1 MTKDDLRIIHYYIG
15 RLVTLGLGISLIND
29 VVKATSRESLIYGLV
44 SSYFILRAKHY
55 DNLLKDELE

>member
-1 MTKDDLRIIHYYIG
+1 MTKDDLRIIHYHIG
-15 RLVTLGLGISLIND
+15 RLVTLGLGISYINE
-29 VVKATSRESLIYGLV
+29 VVKTTSRKSLIYGLA